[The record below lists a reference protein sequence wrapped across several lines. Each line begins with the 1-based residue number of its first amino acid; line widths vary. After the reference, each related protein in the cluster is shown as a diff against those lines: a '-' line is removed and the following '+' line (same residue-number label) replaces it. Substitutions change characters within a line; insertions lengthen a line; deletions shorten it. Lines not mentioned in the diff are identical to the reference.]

1 MITFT
6 RSAGIR
12 ALGAASLLLCVAV
25 AASAHDGVVHKNEE
39 EATRH
44 LREGGGETAPVM
56 KNTPGFP
63 DIKGGDFTLVDQYGS
78 KRSSTDPDNRFQLL
92 FFGYAKCKAICSV
105 ALPRMAE
112 VTERLEAL
120 GVMVTPVMITVDP
133 ARDTVEA
140 LAESAPKYHARLVA
154 LTGSEAALE
163 EAYRAFQIEREV
175 VFVDPE
181 HGAVYAHG
189 SYIYLL
195 GPDGAFKTLFPPIL
209 GPDRIAELV
218 QGYVEGRS

>member
-1 MITFT
+1 VTIFT
-6 RSAGIR
+6 NR
-12 ALGAASLLLCVAV
+12 LGLMTAAAVLSGCLAVGAV
-25 AASAHDGVVHKNEE
+25 AHNGVVHKSEE
-39 EATRH
+39 EAKRH
-44 LREGGGETAPVM
+44 FKEDGIRPAAPLSE
-56 KNTPGFP
+56 NTPGFP
-63 DIKGGDFTLVDQYGS
+63 DIKGGDFELIDQFGQKRTS
-78 KRSSTDPDNRFQLL
+78 KDPDNRFQLL

-112 VTERLEAL
+112 VAERLEAD
-120 GVMVTPVMITVDP
+120 GVLVTPLMITVDP
-133 ARDTVEA
+133 ERDTVQA
-140 LAESAPKYHARLVA
+140 LAEEAPKFHSRLVG

-163 EAYRAFQIEREV
+163 EAYKAFQIERKI

-209 GPDRIAELV
+209 SPERIAELV
-218 QGYVEGRS
+218 HGYIKGKT